1 MEWFLTCALERR
13 IGMFRNIMLAFDEST
28 EAKKALNTA
37 IELAKALSAELDVVT
52 ILEPLPI
59 YFSFSTLAAPVIDW
73 SDEQR
78 TRCIALQIEA
88 RQLAEVAGIIFR
100 TELVSG
106 DEVSSIIECA
116 KKYRADLLVL
126 GMRKHRL
133 LIGHTTRD
141 IAEHSPCPLLGVR

>member
-1 MEWFLTCALERR
+1 
-13 IGMFRNIMLAFDEST
+13 MFRNIMVAFDEST

-73 SDEQR
+73 RDERR

-133 LIGHTTRD
+133 LIGHTTHD

>member
-1 MEWFLTCALERR
+1 
-13 IGMFRNIMLAFDEST
+13 MFRNIMVAFDEST

-133 LIGHTTRD
+133 LIGHTTHD

>member
-1 MEWFLTCALERR
+1 
-13 IGMFRNIMLAFDEST
+13 MFRNIMVAFDEST

-73 SDEQR
+73 SDERR

>member
-1 MEWFLTCALERR
+1 
-13 IGMFRNIMLAFDEST
+13 MFHNIMVAFDESP

-37 IELAKALSAELDVVT
+37 IELTKALSAELDVVT
-52 ILEPLPI
+52 VLEPLPI

-73 SDEQR
+73 TDEQR
-78 TRCIALQIEA
+78 TRCVALQIEA
-88 RQLAEVAGIIFR
+88 RRLAEAAGIIFR

-106 DEVSSIIECA
+106 GEVNGIIECA

-126 GMRKHRL
+126 GMRKHQL
-133 LIGHTTRD
+133 LVGHTTHD

>member
-1 MEWFLTCALERR
+1 LRFFLLAIWTGESRCFTTSWWFV
-13 IGMFRNIMLAFDEST
+13 EST
-28 EAKKALNTA
+28 EAKNALNAA
-37 IELAKALSAELDVVT
+37 IELTKALSAELDVVT

-59 YFSFSTLAAPVIDW
+59 YSSFSTLAAPVIDW

-78 TRCIALQIEA
+78 SRCIGLQIEA
-88 RQLAEVAGIIFR
+88 RQHAQDAGIIFR

-116 KKYRADLLVL
+116 KKYQADLLVL

-133 LIGHTTRD
+133 LVGRTTHD

>member
-1 MEWFLTCALERR
+1 
-13 IGMFRNIMLAFDEST
+13 MFRNIMVAFDEST

-73 SDEQR
+73 SDERR

-133 LIGHTTRD
+133 LIGHTTHD